1 MTQWVRYGAK
11 NVIGAVWLVLLSLT
25 SHALDVDVVI
35 GEPVSI
41 QYDASTAA
49 RPLFS
54 GCSPI
59 TVPPANADF
68 EQQVVEQVN
77 DHRASIGRP
86 RLKRVASLD
95 LAARYHAHDMRDDDY
110 FAHTSYDRVNGQ
122 LVVACSTRQRIEGFY
137 PNWNWIGENIAAGY
151 FTPSEV
157 MEGWLDSPG
166 HRSNIEFAEFWEIG
180 VGYAAGGSYYHYW
193 VQNFGR
199 RQDVYPLVIQREYSR
214 TATPTVS
221 VFIYGNWQQMRL
233 RNDDGPWGTWQPFS
247 NSFTWTLNWIQG
259 VRQVCAELQS
269 GSQTTTSCD
278 TIELTTGGPVLSA
291 QPAQVNFVYVLATGQ
306 RFPQS
311 APLLVTNAGSNQALN
326 WQVGTSPPWLTVT
339 PSSGSTPYPNVQL
352 SLQMSQVP
360 SAPGSYTGTLKLNA
374 TNASTTATVNVR
386 LRVVNSLPHH
396 RFMPAVRR

>member
-1 MTQWVRYGAK
+1 MTRWVRCGAK
-11 NVIGAVWLVLLSLT
+11 NVIGAVWLALLPLT

-35 GEPVSI
+35 GEPVSVE
-41 QYDASTAA
+41 YDASTAA
-49 RPLFS
+49 QPLFS

-59 TVPPANADF
+59 TVTPANADF
-68 EQQVVEQVN
+68 EQQVVERVN

-86 RLKRVASLD
+86 PLKRVAPLE

-110 FAHTSYDRVNGQ
+110 FAHDSYDRVNGQ
-122 LVVACSTRQRIEGFY
+122 LVVACWTWQRIGNFY
-137 PNWNWIGENIAAGY
+137 LNWTYIGENIAAGY
-151 FTPSEV
+151 STPSEV
-157 MEGWLDSPG
+157 MAAWLGSSG
-166 HRSNIEFAEFWEIG
+166 HRGNIESVEFWELG

-233 RNDDGPWGTWQPFS
+233 RNDDGPWGAWQPFS

-259 VRQVCAELQS
+259 MRQVCAELQS
-269 GSQTTTSCD
+269 GSKTTTSCD

-311 APLLVTNAGSNQALN
+311 APLLVTNAGSNQVLN

-339 PSSGSTPYPNVQL
+339 PASGSTPYPNVQL
-352 SLQMSQVP
+352 SLQVSQVP
-360 SAPGSYTGTLKLNA
+360 STPGSYTGTLKLNA
-374 TNASTTATVNVR
+374 TNVSTTATVNVS

-396 RFMPAVRR
+396 RFMPAVLR